1 VPSFG
6 YLIVK
11 QAGAN
16 ILKLDGQWNL
26 SLNGSAYIDEGTTD
40 YNRECVESQ
49 EFLLEHGV
57 H

>member
-1 VPSFG
+1 
-6 YLIVK
+6 LIVK